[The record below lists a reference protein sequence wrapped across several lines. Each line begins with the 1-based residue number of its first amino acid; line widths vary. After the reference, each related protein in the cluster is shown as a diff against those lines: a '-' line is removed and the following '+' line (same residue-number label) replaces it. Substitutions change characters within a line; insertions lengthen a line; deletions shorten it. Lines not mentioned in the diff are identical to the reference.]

1 MKKTLFSLTLL
12 FLTISSL
19 GAHTSHYKGIKVI
32 NMEVFRNENLIGY
45 SNYFFTHGK
54 NSLEVKNYTQFKVK
68 LFNLVVFSV
77 SSEALEKYKN
87 DKLIS
92 YNSTTFQ
99 NDKEKYVKLK
109 YDELN
114 NNFIIDG
121 SSFKGKASAN
131 AIIGNWWNHK
141 ILKVDKQI
149 SPISGSIKEQE
160 VIYVG
165 KENVNIYKKNYLLD
179 HYKLVSKR
187 KDTPEDKKLDF
198 DIWLNP
204 ENNLIFKVSYNKKGN
219 WEYRLKSFEIN

>member
-1 MKKTLFSLTLL
+1 MKKILFSLILL
-12 FLTISSL
+12 FLTISNL

-68 LFNLVVFSV
+68 LFNVVIFSV

-87 DKLIS
+87 DQLIF
-92 YNSTTFQ
+92 YNSITFQ

-114 NNFIIDG
+114 NKMIIDG
-121 SSFKGKASAN
+121 SSFKGKARAD

-141 ILKVDKQI
+141 ILNVDKQI
-149 SPISGSIKEQE
+149 SPISGSVKEQE
-160 VIYVG
+160 VTYVG
-165 KENVNIYKKNYLLD
+165 KENVKIYDKNYLLD
-179 HYKLVSKR
+179 HYKLVSKK
-187 KDTPEDKKLDF
+187 KDLPEDKRLDF

-204 ENNLIFKVSYNKKGN
+204 ENNLIFKVLYNKKGK

>member
-1 MKKTLFSLTLL
+1 MKKTLFSLIL
-12 FLTISSL
+12 FFLIISNL
-19 GAHTSHYKGIKVI
+19 GAHTSHYKGIKTI

-68 LFNLVVFSV
+68 LFNVVIFSV

-99 NDKEKYVKLK
+99 NDKEKYARLK

-121 SSFKGKASAN
+121 SSFKGKASAD
-131 AIIGNWWNHK
+131 AVIGNWWNHK

-160 VIYVG
+160 ITFVG
-165 KENVNIYKKNYLLD
+165 KENIMLYGKSYSLD
-179 HYKLVSKR
+179 HYRLVSKD
-187 KDTPEDKKLDF
+187 KNLPEDKKLDF
-198 DIWLNP
+198 DIWVNS
-204 ENNLIFKVSYNKKGN
+204 ENNLIFKISYNKKGK
-219 WEYRLKSFEIN
+219 WEYRLKSFE

>member
-1 MKKTLFSLTLL
+1 MKKTLFSLILF
-12 FLTISSL
+12 FLTISNL

-45 SNYFFTHGK
+45 SNYFFTHGN

-68 LFNLVVFSV
+68 LFNVVVFSV

-114 NNFIIDG
+114 NNFVIDG
-121 SSFKGKASAN
+121 SSFKGKAGAD
-131 AIIGNWWNHK
+131 AIIGNWWNYK

-160 VIYVG
+160 VTFVG
-165 KENVNIYKKNYLLD
+165 KENITLYGKSYSLD
-179 HYKLVSKR
+179 HYRLVSKD
-187 KDTPEDKKLDF
+187 KNLPEDKKLDF
-198 DIWLNP
+198 DIWVNS
-204 ENNLIFKVSYNKKGN
+204 ENNLIFKISYNKKGK
-219 WEYRLKSFEIN
+219 WEYRLKSFE

>member
-1 MKKTLFSLTLL
+1 MKKTLFSLILF
-12 FLTISSL
+12 FLTISNL

-68 LFNLVVFSV
+68 LFNVIVFSV

-114 NNFIIDG
+114 NNFVIDG
-121 SSFKGKASAN
+121 SSFKGKTNAD

-149 SPISGSIKEQE
+149 SPISGSVKEQ
-160 VIYVG
+160 VVTFIG
-165 KENVNIYKKNYLLD
+165 KENIKLYGKNYSLD
-179 HYKLVSKR
+179 HYRLVSKD
-187 KDTPEDKKLDF
+187 KSLSEDKKLDF
-198 DIWLNP
+198 DIWVNSK
-204 ENNLIFKVSYNKKGN
+204 NNLIFKISYNKKGK
-219 WEYRLKSFEIN
+219 WEYRLKNFE

>member
-1 MKKTLFSLTLL
+1 MKKTLFSLIVF
-12 FLTISSL
+12 FLTISNL

-68 LFNLVVFSV
+68 LFNVVIFSV

-99 NDKEKYVKLK
+99 NDKEKYVRLK

-121 SSFKGKASAN
+121 SSFKGKAGAD

-160 VIYVG
+160 VTFVG
-165 KENVNIYKKNYLLD
+165 KENIMLYGKSYSLD
-179 HYKLVSKR
+179 HYRLVSKD
-187 KDTPEDKKLDF
+187 KNLSEDKKLDF
-198 DIWLNP
+198 DIWINS
-204 ENNLIFKVSYNKKGN
+204 ENNLIFKISYNKKGK
-219 WEYRLKSFEIN
+219 WEYRLKSFE

>member
-1 MKKTLFSLTLL
+1 MKKTLFSLILF
-12 FLTISSL
+12 FLTISNL
-19 GAHTSHYKGIKVI
+19 CAHTSHYKGIKTI

-68 LFNLVVFSV
+68 LFNVVVFSV

-99 NDKEKYVKLK
+99 NDKEKYARLK

-121 SSFKGKASAN
+121 SSFKGKAGAD
-131 AIIGNWWNHK
+131 AVIGNWWNHK

-160 VIYVG
+160 VTFVG
-165 KENVNIYKKNYLLD
+165 KENIKLYGKSYSLD
-179 HYKLVSKR
+179 HYRLVSKD
-187 KDTPEDKKLDF
+187 KNLPEDKKLDF
-198 DIWLNP
+198 DIWVNS
-204 ENNLIFKVSYNKKGN
+204 ENNLIFKISYNKKGK
-219 WEYRLKSFEIN
+219 WEYRLKSFE